1 VRISARPTRKELP
14 FMSLRPRSWLLPLLA
29 LVLAASARAQDMGTL
44 ERIAQT
50 GTINLGHREYAMPF
64 SYYDNKKQVVG
75 YSHEL
80 ALRVLEGIKAEL
92 KLPALTLR
100 LVPLTAQNRIAL
112 VQNGTVDLECAAT
125 SHTVERERLVSFSSS
140 IFVVGLRLLVHK
152 DSAIRDFG
160 DLGGHTVVVTTG
172 TTSERLLRTYNE
184 NQGRRIRIALAR
196 DQGAAFKMLEEG
208 KAQAVMHDDA
218 LLYGERAKSKNPD
231 DWQVVGTP
239 LASEVYGC
247 MLRRGDTAF
256 KQVVDRAL
264 ERLLRSGEAR
274 ALYTRWFQRPIPPK
288 GLNLGWPPSDAL
300 LELYRNPN
308 DRPLG

>member
-1 VRISARPTRKELP
+1 MSVR
-14 FMSLRPRSWLLPLLA
+14 LRPWLLPLLA
-29 LVLAASARAQDMGTL
+29 LLLAMPARAQDMGTL

-50 GTINLGHREYAMPF
+50 GTINLGHREYAAPF
-64 SYYDNKKQVVG
+64 SYYDGKKQVVG

-92 KLPALTLR
+92 KLPALTIR
-100 LVPLTAQNRIAL
+100 LVPLTVQNRIPL

-125 SHTVERERLVSFSSS
+125 SHTLERERLVSFSNS

-152 DSAIRDFG
+152 DSGIQDFA
-160 DLGGHTVVVTTG
+160 DLAGRTVAVTAG
-172 TTSERLLRTYNE
+172 TTSERALRTYNE
-184 NQGRRIRIALAR
+184 THGRRIRIAPAA
-196 DQGAAFKMLEEG
+196 DQGSAFRQLEEG

-218 LLYGERAKSKNPD
+218 LLYGERAKASQPD
-231 DWQVVGTP
+231 DWLVVGTP

-264 ERLLRSGEAR
+264 ERLMRSGEAR
-274 ALYTRWFQRPIPPK
+274 ALYTKWFQRPIPPR
-288 GLNLGWPPSDAL
+288 GLNLSWPPSEAL

>member
-1 VRISARPTRKELP
+1 
-14 FMSLRPRSWLLPLLA
+14 MSFLPRSRLLPLLA
-29 LVLAASARAQDMGTL
+29 LVLAAAGVRAQDMGTL

-64 SYYDNKKQVVG
+64 SYYDSRKQVVG

-80 ALRVLEGIKAEL
+80 SLRVLEGIKAEL

-100 LVPLTAQNRIAL
+100 LVPVTAQNRIAL

-125 SHTVERERLVSFSSS
+125 SHTVERERLVSFSTS
-140 IFVVGLRLLVHK
+140 IFVVGLRMLVHK
-152 DSAIRDFG
+152 DSGLRDFA
-160 DLGGHTVVVTTG
+160 DLEGQTAAVTTG
-172 TTSERLLRTYNE
+172 TTSERMLRTYNE
-184 NQGRRIRIALAR
+184 SHGRRIHIALAR
-196 DQGAAFKMLEEG
+196 DQGSAFKMLEEG
-208 KAQAVMHDDA
+208 KAQAVVHDDA
-218 LLYGERAKSKNPD
+218 LLYGERAKSRKPD
-231 DWQVVGTP
+231 DWTVVGTP

-247 MLRRGDTAF
+247 MLRQGDTAF

-274 ALYTRWFQRPIPPK
+274 ALYTKWFQRPIPPK
-288 GLNLGWPPSDAL
+288 GLNLNWPPSDGL

>member
-1 VRISARPTRKELP
+1 
-14 FMSLRPRSWLLPLLA
+14 MSFRLRSRLLPLLA
-29 LVLAASARAQDMGTL
+29 LVLAAAGVRAQDMGTL

-64 SYYDNKKQVVG
+64 SYYDSRKQVVG

-92 KLPALTLR
+92 KLPALNLR
-100 LVPLTAQNRIAL
+100 LVPVTAQNRIAL

-125 SHTVERERLVSFSSS
+125 SHTVERERLVSFSTS
-140 IFVVGLRLLVHK
+140 IFVVGLRMLVHK
-152 DSAIRDFG
+152 DSGLRDFG
-160 DLGGHTVVVTTG
+160 DLGGHTVVVSSG

-184 NQGRRIRIALAR
+184 SHGRRMRIAMAR

-208 KAQAVMHDDA
+208 RAQAVVHDDA
-218 LLYGERAKSKNPD
+218 LLYGERAKSKKPD
-231 DWQVVGTP
+231 DWMVVGTP

-247 MLRRGDTAF
+247 MLRLGDTAF

-274 ALYTRWFQRPIPPK
+274 ALYTKWFQRPIPPK
-288 GLNLGWPPSDAL
+288 GLNLNWPPSEAL

>member
-1 VRISARPTRKELP
+1 
-14 FMSLRPRSWLLPLLA
+14 MSFRPRPRLLPLLA
-29 LVLAASARAQDMGTL
+29 LVLAAAGVRAQDMGTL

-64 SYYDNKKQVVG
+64 SYYDSRKQVVG

-92 KLPALTLR
+92 KLPALNLR
-100 LVPLTAQNRIAL
+100 LVPVTAQNRMSL

-125 SHTVERERLVSFSSS
+125 SHTVERERLVSFSTS
-140 IFVVGLRLLVHK
+140 IFVVGLRMLVHK
-152 DSAIRDFG
+152 DSGLRDFG

-172 TTSERLLRTYNE
+172 TTSERMLHTWNE
-184 NQGRRIRIALAR
+184 SHGRRIRIALAR

-208 KAQAVMHDDA
+208 KAQAVVHDDA
-218 LLYGERAKSKNPD
+218 LLYGERAKSRKPD
-231 DWQVVGTP
+231 DWLIVGTP

-247 MLRRGDTAF
+247 MLRHGDTAF

-274 ALYTRWFQRPIPPK
+274 TLYTRWFQRPIPPK
-288 GLNLGWPPSDAL
+288 GLNLNWPPSEAL

-308 DRPLG
+308 DRPLS